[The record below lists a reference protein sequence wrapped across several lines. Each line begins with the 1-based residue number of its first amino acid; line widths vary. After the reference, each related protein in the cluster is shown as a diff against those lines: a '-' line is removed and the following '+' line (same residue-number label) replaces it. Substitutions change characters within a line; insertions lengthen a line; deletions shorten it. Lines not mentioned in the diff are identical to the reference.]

1 MGVIHRLTDGLL
13 GSIVAVLTAPTGIG
27 AALGGWLAARR
38 AESTL
43 GGVLTGAVV
52 GLVAALP
59 WSWLVYLASS
69 GGIDHLGYHE
79 DLVHVGVNPA
89 APETFVLWQEVSL
102 AVLCGSVFLA
112 AGVLGG
118 LLATLGTDLVAEVR
132 EELSTTV

>member
-1 MGVIHRLTDGLL
+1 MGITHRLTDGLL

-43 GGVLTGAVV
+43 GGALTGAVV

-69 GGIDHLGYHE
+69 GGIEHIGYHE
-79 DLVHVGVNPA
+79 DFVHVGVNPA
-89 APETFVLWQEVSL
+89 APETLVLWQELSL
-102 AVLCGSVFLA
+102 TALC
-112 AGVLGG
+112 GG
-118 LLATLGTDLVAEVR
+118 LLFGATVLGCILATHGSGLV
-132 EELSTTV
+132 EELRAELATAA